1 MFFRSAGIGR
11 VPFPVLVESL
21 EPENGHIVRLG
32 PGEQIVEVN
41 LLVVLA
47 GLLRKFG
54 RRGGPTRFDHGE
66 REAGQGLLDGG
77 KILAGESHRLGQ
89 GFIFPDRVS
98 VHPGEIDR
106 TGQFLRVAHPRGVVL
121 GGGDRL
127 VERLAGLLQQ
137 THQTADRHAMVV
149 PINQRLVPD
158 VHRGDHIRIGT
169 RQLDGAA
176 DLLVIGR
183 AVGRQFV
190 RRHLLLDPRAR
201 PVGARFGVQPC
212 PEHHFDRQLFCPDEF
227 EDRTRVFPAV
237 IKPQEAEARR
247 FEQAQILQ
255 NFLPRRILRPLPA
268 VRVLPPAEAGVTNGH
283 HLPVDQCLRLLRKE
297 IRRGG
302 RARGQNQECR
312 GKEHVRRRVRRG
324 RGALPV

>member
-1 MFFRSAGIGR
+1 MEI
-11 VPFPVLVESL
+11 
-21 EPENGHIVRLG
+21 I
-32 PGEQIVEVN
+32 EVN
-41 LLVVLA
+41 FLAILA

-66 REAGQGLLDGG
+66 RETGQSLLDGG
-77 KILAGESHRLGQ
+77 EILAGEIHCFGQ

-127 VERLAGLLQQ
+127 VQRLAGPLQQ
-137 THQTADRHAMVV
+137 THQAVNRHAMVV
-149 PINQRLVPD
+149 PIDQRFVPD
-158 VHRGDHIRIGT
+158 VHRGNHIRIGT

-183 AVGRQFV
+183 AVGRQLV
-190 RRHLLLDPRAR
+190 RRHLFRDPRAR
-201 PVGARFGVQPC
+201 PVGACFGVQPC
-212 PEHHFDRQLFCPDEF
+212 SEHHFDRQLFRPDEF

-255 NFLPRRILRPLPA
+255 NFLPRRIFRPLPA
-268 VRVLPPAEAGVTNGH
+268 VRVLPPAEAGVANGH
-283 HLPVDQCLRLLRKE
+283 HLPVDQCLRLLRQE
-297 IRRGG
+297 IRGGG
-302 RARGQNQECR
+302 RARGQNEECR
-312 GKEHVRRRVRRG
+312 DEEHVRRQVRRG
-324 RGALPV
+324 HGALPVRPGPRGPRPR